1 MGVWPVFDPAEL
13 PRGPHGLFQS
23 TGYRRLPKKAM
34 EIGLTLQDTAGFRF
48 RHASGMGSMS
58 VRVSCHKCSA
68 TLKVDDD
75 FVGRNVICPSCR
87 SSVRVEKPT
96 DDRQSGGSSGTWT
109 NESPNAKFVSVQVP
123 AETPKKKRKGRASKR
138 KQKARATRGRNPVR
152 VLACLLIAGLATWFA
167 FFRPA
172 DQQLTSVAPSQR
184 TEAESASDPA
194 TGDAPTDIGAPSAS
208 RTVAADSRGQ
218 APAAASDPNDR
229 FQIIWAPRHVIR
241 AGSTADAQ

>member
-1 MGVWPVFDPAEL
+1 
-13 PRGPHGLFQS
+13 
-23 TGYRRLPKKAM
+23 
-34 EIGLTLQDTAGFRF
+34 
-48 RHASGMGSMS
+48 MS

-87 SSVRVEKPT
+87 SAVRVEKPT
-96 DDRQSGGSSGTWT
+96 DDRQSGGSNGTWT

-167 FFRPA
+167 FLRPT
-172 DQQLTSVAPSQR
+172 DQQLASVSPSQR
-184 TEAESASDPA
+184 TEAELANDSATSTSPI
-194 TGDAPTDIGAPSAS
+194 DIGVLSAG
-208 RTVAADSRGQ
+208 RTVAADSRDQ
-218 APAAASDPNDR
+218 APAVASDPNDR

-241 AGSTADAQ
+241 PGSAADAQ

>member
-1 MGVWPVFDPAEL
+1 
-13 PRGPHGLFQS
+13 
-23 TGYRRLPKKAM
+23 
-34 EIGLTLQDTAGFRF
+34 
-48 RHASGMGSMS
+48 MS

-87 SSVRVEKPT
+87 SAVRVEKPT
-96 DDRQSGGSSGTWT
+96 DNRQSGGSNGTWT

-123 AETPKKKRKGRASKR
+123 AETPKKKRIGRTSKR

-167 FFRPA
+167 FFRST
-172 DQQLTSVAPSQR
+172 DQQLASVAPSQR

-194 TGDAPTDIGAPSAS
+194 SESAPSDVGALTAG
-208 RTVAADSRGQ
+208 RVVAADSRGQ
-218 APAAASDPNDR
+218 SPVAASDPNDR

-241 AGSTADAQ
+241 PGSAADAQ